1 MKRIEAILVDDN
13 QDSLELLEMM
23 LHKVAPNIEIV
34 GAYLSATESITAIR
48 TKSPD
53 VVFLDVEMPDLD
65 GFELKRILNLENLPV
80 VYVTGKESNAV
91 KALRAGA
98 VDFLQKPFSEI
109 ELLECLNRV
118 SGFLEKNATKETALD
133 SKKILVNRHDKA
145 VIINEEEIIFVK
157 ASGAYSIIYYAGG
170 RNVESSKPIAH
181 YESVL
186 NTGNFIRIHRS
197 YLVNFNHISDI
208 VKKESVGVLNLTD
221 GHSIEL
227 AKNQLSRVF
236 CLLDSGE

>member
-1 MKRIEAILVDDN
+1 MKKIEAILVDDN

-23 LHKVAPNIEIV
+23 LIRVASNIEIV
-34 GAYLSATESITAIR
+34 GTYLSATESITAIR
-48 TKSPD
+48 NKSPD
-53 VVFLDVEMPDLD
+53 VVFLDVEMPDMD
-65 GFELKRILNLENLPV
+65 GFELKRILNLAHLPV
-80 VYVTGKESNAV
+80 VYVTGKESKAV
-91 KALRAGA
+91 QALRAGA
-98 VDFLQKPFSEI
+98 VDFLQKPFTEI

-118 SGFLEKNATKETALD
+118 SDFLEKNASKESALD

-157 ASGAYSIIYYAGG
+157 ASGAYSIIYYSGG

-186 NTGNFIRIHRS
+186 NPGRFIRIHRS

-208 VKKESVGVLNLTD
+208 VKKESVCVLNLTD
-221 GHSIEL
+221 GHNIEL

-236 CLLDSGE
+236 SLLDSGE

>member
-23 LHKVAPNIEIV
+23 LQRVAPNIQIV
-34 GAYLSATESITAIR
+34 GKYLNATESITAIR
-48 TKSPD
+48 SASPD

-80 VYVTGKESNAV
+80 VYVTGKVSKAV
-91 KALRAGA
+91 QALRAGA

-118 SGFLEKNATKETALD
+118 SEFLEKTVTKEVSLET
-133 SKKILVNRHDKA
+133 KKILVNRHDKA
-145 VIINEEEIIFVK
+145 VIINEDEIIFVK
-157 ASGAYSIIYYAGG
+157 ASGAYSIIYYSGG

-186 NTGNFIRIHRS
+186 NPGNFIRIHRS

-221 GHSIEL
+221 GHNIEL
-227 AKNQLSRVF
+227 AKNQISRVF
-236 CLLDSGE
+236 SLLDTGE

>member
-1 MKRIEAILVDDN
+1 MKRIKAILVDDN
-13 QDSLELLEMM
+13 QESLEVLEMM
-23 LHKVAPNIEIV
+23 LLRVAPNVDIV

-65 GFELKRILNLENLPV
+65 GFELKRILNIEKLPV
-80 VYVTGKESNAV
+80 VYVTGKESKALQ
-91 KALRAGA
+91 ALRAGA

-118 SGFLEKNATKETALD
+118 NEFLDKNTAKDSSID

-145 VIINEEEIIFVK
+145 VFINEEEIIFVK
-157 ASGAYSIIYYAGG
+157 ASGAYSIIYYSGG

-181 YESVL
+181 YESIL
-186 NTGNFIRIHRS
+186 NTSNFIRIHRS

-208 VKKESVGVLNLTD
+208 VKKESVGILNLTD
-221 GHSIEL
+221 GHNIEL

-236 CLLDSGE
+236 SLLDSGE

>member
-23 LHKVAPNIEIV
+23 LQRVAPNILIV
-34 GAYLSATESITAIR
+34 GKYLNATESITAIR
-48 TKSPD
+48 SASPD

-80 VYVTGKESNAV
+80 VYVTGKESKAV
-91 KALRAGA
+91 QALRAGA

-118 SGFLEKNATKETALD
+118 SEFLEKTVTKEVPLET
-133 SKKILVNRHDKA
+133 KKILVNRHDKA
-145 VIINEEEIIFVK
+145 VIINEDEIIFVK
-157 ASGAYSIIYYAGG
+157 ASGAYSIIYYGGG

-186 NTGNFIRIHRS
+186 NPGNFIRIHRS

-208 VKKESVGVLNLTD
+208 VKKESVGILNLTD
-221 GHSIEL
+221 GHNIEL
-227 AKNQLSRVF
+227 AKNQISRVF
-236 CLLDSGE
+236 SLLDTGE